1 MKVLFKSI
9 LILSASLG
17 ISLTTFAQREDGE
30 LKAVEIEIVKER
42 QISLPQA
49 NRLFDKIAPRPAEP
63 IKPEITYSFK
73 PITFNT
79 PEVNPAIRPLR
90 LKDSTPEDIQGG
102 FLSVG
107 YGNFASPFLEAFI
120 NTKHDKNKLVGAH
133 AFLNSSGKGPV
144 DGKNSGSG
152 NSGVSAFAQSF
163 GKEITFQADLGFE
176 NRTTHFYGYPE
187 GAVVIRDTLKQS
199 YNLFKAKL
207 ALANARNTDFSYNV
221 GGEFSYLS
229 DRFAAK
235 ESTINLNFKSA
246 YRISAESNL
255 ELKADY
261 IILNRDDEGIDKK
274 ARNLL
279 SVNPYYAF
287 KPIDNLKV
295 QIGVVFAL
303 ENDTLDTKDFHIF
316 PDFKAVYPI
325 SPSVDLV
332 GSLTGG
338 IDRVS
343 LQSLVSENLW
353 IAPAVPLYH
362 TNRQFDFQA
371 ALNARLSSNIFVS
384 TGFSF
389 ASLKN
394 LYFFNANVIDQT
406 KFDVVYDDGST
417 KRTNFFASIMMSFD
431 TRTKLS
437 IRGDHYA
444 YSTDNQPEPW
454 HRPGYRLNASG
465 SFNVKDK
472 IVFSVDAI
480 ALGNIKARDPVTLE
494 TVKLDP
500 AFDLNFR
507 TEYFISR
514 SFSAFVE
521 LNNIT
526 GNSYQ
531 VFLNYPVRGFQ
542 AMGGITWSF

>member
-1 MKVLFKSI
+1 M
-9 LILSASLG
+9 LIL
-17 ISLTTFAQREDGE
+17 LTNLAFTLTVMAQKEDGE

-42 QISLPQA
+42 QITLPQA
-49 NRLFDKIAPRPAEP
+49 NRLFDKIAPRPVEP
-63 IKPEITYSFK
+63 IKPEISYSFK
-73 PITFNT
+73 PISFST

-90 LKDSTPEDIQGG
+90 LKDSDPEDIQGG
-102 FLSVG
+102 FLSIG
-107 YGNFASPFLEAFI
+107 YGNYASPFLEAFI
-120 NTKHDKNKLVGAH
+120 NTRHDKNKLVGAH

-144 DGKNSGSG
+144 DGRNSGSG

-163 GKEITFQADLGFE
+163 DKEIAFQADVGFE
-176 NRTTHFYGYPE
+176 NRSTHFYGYPE
-187 GAVVIRDTLKQS
+187 GSEVIRDTLKQS
-199 YNLFKAKL
+199 FNLFKTKL
-207 ALANARNTDFSYNV
+207 AIANARNTDFAYNL
-221 GGEFSYLS
+221 GGEFSYLA
-229 DRFAAK
+229 DKFEAK
-235 ESTINLNFKSA
+235 ESTININFRSA
-246 YRISAESNL
+246 YKISKESNL
-255 ELKADY
+255 EVKADY
-261 IILNRDDEGIDKK
+261 TIINRADAGIEKR
-274 ARNLL
+274 ARSLFQ
-279 SVNPYYAF
+279 VNPYYAF
-287 KPIDNLKV
+287 KPIDNLKI
-295 QIGVVFAL
+295 QIGAVFAL
-303 ENDTLDTKDFHIF
+303 ENDTLDTKDLHIY
-316 PDFKAVYPI
+316 PDFKAVYPL
-325 SPSVDLV
+325 SPSIDLV

-343 LQSLVSENLW
+343 LQSLVHENLW
-353 IAPAVPLYH
+353 IAPSVPMYH
-362 TNRQFDFQA
+362 TNRQFDFLA
-371 ALNARLSSNIFVS
+371 AINARLSSNVFVS

-394 LYFFNANVIDQT
+394 LYFFNANVMDQT

-417 KRTNFFASIMMSFD
+417 IRTNFFASVMMSYD

-444 YSTDNQPEPW
+444 YSTDNQPEAW
-454 HRPGYRLNASG
+454 HRPGYRLNLSG
-465 SFNVKDK
+465 SYNVKDK

-507 TEYFISR
+507 TEYFISK